1 MKIICDFDGT
11 AAQNDVGNLL
21 FQTFGDGRGI
31 AAVNLWKQGKISA
44 RECLIREC
52 ESARVS
58 QTELERFVGAQKLD
72 PHFIDLARY
81 CQSQKIELEI
91 VSDGLDFYIE
101 RIIKNHHLDLHL
113 KIHANHLIFVGE
125 DQIRP
130 AFPYF
135 EFGCGRCGNCK
146 GYHVRQAKSDGSRVI
161 YIGDGLSDRCGAREA
176 DVVFAKRDR
185 DLLNFCRENHIEHF
199 EFQSFSDVMNVIEKK
214 KDIHFS

>member
-31 AAVNLWKQGKISA
+31 EAVNLWKAGKISS
-44 RECLIREC
+44 RECLLREC
-52 ESARVS
+52 ESTRVS
-58 QTELERFVGAQKLD
+58 RSDLERFVDAQKLD
-72 PHFIDLARY
+72 PHFIDLVRY
-81 CQSQKIELEI
+81 CQSQKIDLEI

-101 RIIKNHHLDLHL
+101 RILKNHHLDLQL
-113 KIHANHLIFVGE
+113 QVRANQLIFVGE

-146 GYHVRQAKSDGSRVI
+146 GYHVRQAQADGSSVI
-161 YIGDGLSDRCGAREA
+161 YIGDGLSDRCGAQAA

-185 DLLNFCRENHIEHF
+185 DLLNFCRENNIEHF
-199 EFQSFSDVMNVIEKK
+199 EFQNFADVLKVI
-214 KDIHFS
+214 SQ